1 MEKFKKILIANR
13 GEIAV
18 RIIRT
23 CRDMGIRTVAVY
35 SQADTDA
42 LHVKLADD
50 AFEIGPPEAVESYLN
65 FDKIIHIARQSGA
78 DAIHPGY
85 GFLAEN
91 PDFVER
97 CEKEKIIFIGPSS
110 ECMSKAKPKNRARQL
125 MKMINI
131 PVTPGC
137 DDAITNGTEE
147 GTRRAREIAA
157 EIGYPVIVK
166 PSGGGGG
173 IGIMMARNED
183 ELSRA
188 IKGAETRGRK
198 AFGMSSFYI
207 EKFLHGMK
215 HVEFQ
220 VLADSHGNVVHLGE
234 RDCSIQRRFQKLVEE
249 APCPIVSPFWRMKM
263 GAAAIDVALALD
275 YVGALTVEFFYFPE
289 ERKFYFNE
297 INSRLQVEHCVTEMV
312 TGIDI
317 IREQIR
323 IAEGE
328 ELSFNQDDIRMN
340 VHAIECRI
348 NAEDALRNFIP
359 SPGVITR
366 LRLPHG
372 PGIRIDE
379 GVYEGYTFPYYY
391 DSLMMKLMSV
401 GKTREDAIARMK
413 RALGEL
419 ELKGPKTTIPF
430 HHVILSEEEFLS
442 GDYTTDLADQP
453 KIKHRLQR

>member
-137 DDAITNGTEE
+137 DDAVTNGTEE